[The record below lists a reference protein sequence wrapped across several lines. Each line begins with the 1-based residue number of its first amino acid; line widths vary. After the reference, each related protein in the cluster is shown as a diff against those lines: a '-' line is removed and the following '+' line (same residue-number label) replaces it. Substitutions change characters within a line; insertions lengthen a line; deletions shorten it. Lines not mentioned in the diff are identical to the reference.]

1 MSTTPPAVRH
11 PLRLPAGSVRAL
23 LAMLIAGLF
32 WLLLLLPAEKQIPI
46 PLFLYF
52 LAGMILMFFVS
63 HGNSISSSGQPPPW
77 GLPRGTFR
85 FLLIVGTIAVIAA
98 HIYLRQ
104 SSPLPRLVPAAD
116 QLQQWPNLTIALFGG
131 LSLGWLVGRGPWRN
145 SAVFQ
150 DLQAWV
156 SIIAMFG
163 LTAEVVILLFINP
176 NLEANPPVDLRVY
189 ETILTGIIAWYFG
202 SRS

>member
-1 MSTTPPAVRH
+1 
-11 PLRLPAGSVRAL
+11 
-23 LAMLIAGLF
+23 

-52 LAGMILMFFVS
+52 LAGMVLMFFVA
-63 HGNSISSSGQPPPW
+63 HGNSISAAGQPPPW

-98 HIYLRQ
+98 HIYMRHT
-104 SSPLPRLVPAAD
+104 SPLPRLVPNAE
-116 QLQQWPNLTIALFGG
+116 QLKQWPNLTIALFGG
-131 LSLGWLVGRGPWRN
+131 LLLGWLVGRGPGRY

-156 SIIAMFG
+156 SILAMLG
-163 LTAEVVILLFINP
+163 LAAEVVILLFINP
-176 NLEANPPVDLRVY
+176 SLEEHPPLDLRIY
-189 ETILTGIIAWYFG
+189 EA
-202 SRS
+202 